1 MKHLQYQ
8 RFSKN
13 KVIKKKVITYVS
25 INLDNVLETS

>member
-8 RFSKN
+8 RFSEN
-13 KVIKKKVITYVS
+13 KVVKKKVITYVS